1 MSVPP
6 DTVYTSFPQAIDSRI
21 LARDASPKTASP
33 GEQQAM
39 TTVQV
44 APSGR
49 LMREPRL
56 CATDDEVIVP
66 KQKGARPATDKKS
79 WEYITKSGIAG
90 GLAGCA
96 VCCKKQS

>member
-1 MSVPP
+1 
-6 DTVYTSFPQAIDSRI
+6 
-21 LARDASPKTASP
+21 
-33 GEQQAM
+33 M

-79 WEYITKSGIAG
+79 WEYITKSGISG

-96 VCCKKQS
+96 VCSKSKINQWVKG